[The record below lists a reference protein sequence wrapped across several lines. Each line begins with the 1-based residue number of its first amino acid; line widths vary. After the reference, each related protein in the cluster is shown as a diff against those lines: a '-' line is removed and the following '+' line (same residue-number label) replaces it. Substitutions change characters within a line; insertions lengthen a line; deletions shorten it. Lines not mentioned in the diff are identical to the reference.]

1 MQFHVL
7 VLFCRILADGTKRT
21 NEIRENAFEDAYG
34 VPPLNEQIDEWLKS
48 LAEEGEKIEIISLS
62 HSIIP
67 KDENYWIP
75 RPGMR

>member
-7 VLFCRILADGTKRT
+7 VLFCRILADGTKT
-21 NEIRENAFEDAYG
+21 ANETRENAFEDAYG

-67 KDENYWIP
+67 KDECYHIQ
-75 RPGMR
+75 RRGMR